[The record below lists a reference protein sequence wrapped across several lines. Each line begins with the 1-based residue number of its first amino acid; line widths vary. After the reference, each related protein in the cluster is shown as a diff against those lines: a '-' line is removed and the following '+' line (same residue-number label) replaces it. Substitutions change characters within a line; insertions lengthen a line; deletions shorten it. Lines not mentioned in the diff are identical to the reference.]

1 VALGPL
7 DESGSGGVEKGVDW
21 DGRRDDR
28 RDPGLDEVG
37 TAKVGTARD
46 GVAGDGTDLKI
57 GR

>member
-1 VALGPL
+1 M